1 MRFSLLVLALASG
14 ACMTRAKGQAGG
26 PTGGEGGVLPQDQ
39 TFTLKDPRGA
49 RGVAFEPEALGLP
62 IMTQV
67 TGRGRPNLDRLRRKV
82 ARKNPDPSE
91 CTSSP
96 TLLWSGGGGGRPPA
110 DKARASKLREE
121 ARGLL
126 RKLRASLGAKGGR
139 TDPRDAGHRRDL
151 ARRRGGGGCRLRRA
165 CPPLPAAPG
174 QRVPSRPGSRSCSSA
189 CTRWPTRR
197 RW

>member
-26 PTGGEGGVLPQDQ
+26 PTGGKGGVLPQDQ
-39 TFTLKDPRGA
+39 TFTLKDLEV

-91 CTSSP
+91 VHQLA
-96 TLLWSGGGGGRPPA
+96 TLLWSEAAAAGAA

-126 RKLRASLGAKGGR
+126 RKLRASLGAKA
-139 TDPRDAGHRRDL
+139 DALTLEML
-151 ARRRGGGGCRLRRA
+151 ATAEIWLGDE
-165 CPPLPAAPG
+165 
-174 QRVPSRPGSRSCSSA
+174 
-189 CTRWPTRR
+189 
-197 RW
+197 